1 MTAQGMISADSHVIE
16 PRNLWVERV
25 DKAFRD
31 RAPRV
36 VRDAN
41 GLKGEWFICP
51 GLEPRPASLAFAAG
65 KDPSEYN
72 EFQKATSYDDALPGG
87 WEAAPRLKDMALD
100 GVDAE
105 VIYTTLGFRLFGLL
119 DEPFQRELFRVYNNW
134 LSELCNYDRKH
145 LLGLALIPLLDVEE
159 GIKELR
165 RCAALGL
172 RGALIMCSPPEGQS
186 YADRVFDPFW
196 AEAQALRLPLSL
208 HLGTGHGRESRYDAD
223 LFLRAMTIPHE
234 VQRTFATLLF
244 GGVLERFPEL
254 TLVSAEND
262 IGWVAHFLA
271 RADLTFHKL
280 GSLKLSTSS
289 GATLK
294 MLPSEYFRRQ
304 VYATFIDDEVG
315 VRNCD
320 LFGVDNY
327 MWSSDYPHLMATWP
341 RSREAV
347 ARNFRGISDEVK
359 WKIVRDNAARVYGI
373 ASNG

>member
-36 VRDAN
+36 MRDAN

-72 EFQKATSYDDALPGG
+72 EFQKAVNYDDALPGG

-100 GVDAE
+100 GVEAE

-134 LSELCNYDRKH
+134 LAELCNYDRKH
-145 LLGLALIPLLDVEE
+145 LLGLALIPLLDVEA

-186 YADRVFDPFW
+186 YVDRIFDPFW
-196 AEAQALRLPLSL
+196 AEAQALRMPLSL

-254 TLVSAEND
+254 ILVSAEND
-262 IGWVAHFLA
+262 IGWIAHFLA

-289 GATLK
+289 GTTLN

-320 LFGVDNY
+320 LFGEDNY

-373 ASNG
+373 AFNG

>member
-1 MTAQGMISADSHVIE
+1 MISADSHVIE

-25 DKAFRD
+25 DKKFRD

-36 VRDAN
+36 VRN
-41 GLKGEWFICP
+41 PNSLKGEWFICE

-65 KDPSEYN
+65 KDPSEYS
-72 EFQKATSYDDALPGG
+72 EFQKATNYDDALPGG

-100 GVDAE
+100 GVEAE

-119 DEPFQRELFRVYNNW
+119 DEPFQRELFRVYNDW
-134 LSELCNYDRKH
+134 LAELCSYDPKR

-159 GIKELR
+159 GVKELR
-165 RCAALGL
+165 RCAKLGL

-186 YADRVFDPFW
+186 YADRTFDPFW
-196 AEAQALRLPLSL
+196 AEAQALRMPLSL
-208 HLGTGHGRESRYDAD
+208 HLGTGHGKESRYDAD

-244 GGVLERFPEL
+244 GGVLERFPDL
-254 TLVSAEND
+254 KLVSAEND
-262 IGWVAHFLA
+262 IGWVPHFLA

-280 GSLKLSTSS
+280 GSLKLSAS
-289 GATLK
+289 GGASLK
-294 MLPSEYFRRQ
+294 LLPSEYFRRQ
-304 VYATFIDDEVG
+304 VYATFIDDVVG
-315 VRNCD
+315 VRNTE
-320 LFGVDNY
+320 LFGADNY

-347 ARNFRGISDEVK
+347 ARNFQGISEEVK
-359 WKIVRDNAARVYGI
+359 WKIVHENAARLYRI
-373 ASNG
+373 DLN